1 MTNFLNRMAGR
12 AMGTITTAQ
21 PFVPSVFTPVGL
33 SKNNTLAF
41 SLLDPTT
48 EDIQRGADHVRQP
61 DTSEY
66 TRDARLHGQALNPTA
81 MSSDAAVSPRT
92 ESLPA
97 PEFATERL
105 DRLLLF
111 PITALPAKPDSA
123 TAALRARLHL
133 RPDGISS
140 HTSDQSIATSLESDQ
155 MHLSETDQLIAGV
168 SKQRRVSPTS
178 WIDGRNPANASPI
191 YSRHGEHGPAQEAPI
206 IRVSI
211 GRIDVRAE
219 FLAATPSPVPARN
232 ARPASLSLDEYLK
245 QRSEGRR

>member
-12 AMGTITTAQ
+12 AMGAITTAQ
-21 PFVPSVFTPVGL
+21 PFVPSVFTPIGL
-33 SKNNTLAF
+33 AKNNASAF

-48 EDIQRGADHVRQP
+48 EDGQRADHARQS
-61 DTSEY
+61 DASEG
-66 TRDARLHGQALNPTA
+66 TRDARLPGQALNPA
-81 MSSDAAVSPRT
+81 MSSDAVSPQT

-97 PEFATERL
+97 PEFAAEHL

-111 PITALPAKPDSA
+111 PTTTLPANPDSA
-123 TAALRARLHL
+123 VAALNARLHL
-133 RPDGISS
+133 QSGGISS

-155 MHLSETDQLIAGV
+155 MHLPETDQLIAGV
-168 SKQRRVSPTS
+168 SKQRTVSPTL
-178 WIDGRNPANASPI
+178 WIEARNPANASPI
-191 YSRHGEHGPAQEAPI
+191 YSPRDAHPMPEAPI

-219 FLAATPSPVPARN
+219 FAAATPSPAPARN
-232 ARPASLSLDEYLK
+232 ARPAALSLDEYLK

>member
-48 EDIQRGADHVRQP
+48 EDGQRADHARQS
-61 DTSEY
+61 DASEG
-66 TRDARLHGQALNPTA
+66 TRDARLSGQALNPA
-81 MSSDAAVSPRT
+81 MSSDAASQQT

-140 HTSDQSIATSLESDQ
+140 HTSDQSIATSLGPDQTHLPESG
-155 MHLSETDQLIAGV
+155 QLIIGV
-168 SKQRRVSPTS
+168 AQRQRVAPTMT
-178 WIDGRNPANASPI
+178 GARTPANASPI
-191 YSRHGEHGPAQEAPI
+191 YSPRDARPAPEAPI

-219 FLAATPSPVPARN
+219 FAAATPSPAPARN

>member
-81 MSSDAAVSPRT
+81 MSSDAVVSPQT

-97 PEFATERL
+97 PEFAAEDF

-111 PITALPAKPDSA
+111 PTTTLPAAPDSA
-123 TAALRARLHL
+123 TATLRARVHL
-133 RPDGISS
+133 QPEGISS
-140 HTSDQSIATSLESDQ
+140 HTSDQSIATSLGPDQTHLPESG
-155 MHLSETDQLIAGV
+155 QLIIGV
-168 SKQRRVSPTS
+168 AQRQRVAPTMT
-178 WIDGRNPANASPI
+178 GARTPANASPI
-191 YSRHGEHGPAQEAPI
+191 YSPRDARLAPEAPI

-219 FLAATPSPVPARN
+219 FAAATPSPAPARN

>member
-12 AMGTITTAQ
+12 AMGAITTAQ

-33 SKNNTLAF
+33 ARNNASAF

-48 EDIQRGADHVRQP
+48 EDIQRGADHVRQSAA
-61 DTSEY
+61 SEG
-66 TRDARLHGQALNPTA
+66 TRDARLPGQALNPTA
-81 MSSDAAVSPRT
+81 MFSDAAVSPQT

-97 PEFATERL
+97 PEFAAEHL

-111 PITALPAKPDSA
+111 PTTILPTKPDSA

-140 HTSDQSIATSLESDQ
+140 HTPDQSIATSLGPDQ
-155 MHLSETDQLIAGV
+155 THLSETDQLIGAV
-168 SKQRRVSPTS
+168 SKQRTVSPTS
-178 WIDGRNPANASPI
+178 WIEAKNAVNASPI
-191 YSRHGEHGPAQEAPI
+191 YSPRDARPVPEAPV

-219 FLAATPSPVPARN
+219 FAAAPPSPAPARN
-232 ARPASLSLDEYLK
+232 IRPAALSLDEYLK